1 MRFGEHYEISR
12 TEADDWFDPY
22 LETDTPLCVD
32 PFMIWSDAEEPW
44 FGAHDHVLDYF
55 AMVFDL
61 VRQSGGDPQSLAW
74 KKAQS
79 LLLFPEPA
87 EFCLGVCAGSPNGN
101 GAGRG
106 LQEGMLDGVKTA
118 VGLGFDN
125 VPHMEMLAL
134 FQGGMGLD
142 RISDAVCNIA
152 KSIFVRYTQEIARR
166 HGVPMEPFRVR
177 NASWDTRYTMW
188 KTQEVDLPLNPY
200 LSRRAPVLLT
210 PKRFL
215 RDMPVVTANGFWKF
229 AWNTHSAELRTHFND
244 AIARHVDR
252 REKAKLARQNPG
264 IVAEYLTSL
273 EHEEHKPYDVDKD
286 PKLHTSW
293 REKGGAIAATATT
306 SFVPDQP
313 DKFPDFV
320 GTLIDVFKRGIERE
334 GEWRQLWHGNFPY
347 AEKKVQMV
355 FRACVKHYCKANDVV
370 VVGEANAG
378 RGPVDFEFA
387 RGWIARS
394 VLEMK
399 LVSNSKFWDGILAQT
414 PEYAL
419 AADVHVA
426 YFVAVGFTDAEMAES
441 LTNKV
446 TRAARIASERHN
458 VEVRAV
464 VVDAR
469 PQPSASK
476 LKPDQEDRDALHR
489 PGDAGKNVRPIS
501 DEEDPAA

>member
-1 MRFGEHYEISR
+1 VRLGEHYEIVR

-44 FGAHDHVLDYF
+44 FGAHDHVLDFF

-61 VRQSGGDPQSLAW
+61 VRQSDGNPRTLAW

-87 EFCLGVCAGSPNGN
+87 EFCLGVSAGSPNGN

-125 VPHMEMLAL
+125 VPHLEMLAL

-152 KSIFVRYTQEIARR
+152 KSFFIRYTQDIARR
-166 HGVPMEPFRVR
+166 HGVPMQPFQVR

-188 KTQEVDLPLNPY
+188 KDKEVDLPLNPY
-200 LSRRAPVLLT
+200 LSRPAPVLLT
-210 PKRFL
+210 PRRFL
-215 RDMPVVTANGFWKF
+215 RDLPVVTSDGFWRF
-229 AWNTHSAELRTHFND
+229 AWKTHSTELRTHFNH
-244 AIARHVDR
+244 AVAGHVDR

-273 EHEEHKPYDVDKD
+273 EHEEHQPYDVDQD
-286 PKLHTSW
+286 PKLRTSW
-293 REKGGAIAATATT
+293 QERGGAIAAKATT
-306 SFVPDQP
+306 SFVPEQQSE
-313 DKFPDFV
+313 FPDFV
-320 GTLIDVFKRGIERE
+320 GTLVDVFKRGIERE
-334 GEWRQLWHGNFPY
+334 GEWRQLWHGPFSY

-355 FRACVKHYCKANDVV
+355 FRACVKHYCKANDVAV
-370 VVGEANAG
+370 AGEANAG

-399 LVSNSKFWDGILAQT
+399 LISNSKFWDGILAQT

-419 AADVHVA
+419 AADVPVA
-426 YFVAVGFTDAEMAES
+426 YFVAVAFTDAEMADS

-446 TRAARIASERHN
+446 QRAARIASERHN

-476 LKPDQEDRDALHR
+476 LKPAQEDRDMLHR
-489 PGDAGKNVRPIS
+489 PQDDASEAN
-501 DEEDPAA
+501 EPADDTDSAA